1 MREISAI
8 AKDLT
13 DAASDIQK
21 KHKALVDANSAQD
34 LASNEYSS
42 ALAKGTELRAEMESA
57 YAMLVPSSTD
67 PRVRQSS

>member
-21 KHKALVDANSAQD
+21 KHQTLLDANVAQD
-34 LASNEYSS
+34 KASTEYSA
-42 ALAKGTELRAEMESA
+42 ALDKGIELRREMESA
-57 YAMLVPSSTD
+57 YTMLVPANTD